1 MTGTDHLTSKQEA
14 FCLAYLEA
22 GNASDAYRRAYDAGR
37 MKAETVNRKAKAL
50 MDDGKIAARIGEL
63 RAAVA
68 KRTVISEVRVIE
80 ETARIGLFD
89 PARLFD
95 ENGALLPIRNMP
107 EDVRAAIASIE
118 FDDAGRVKKVKAW
131 DKNSALEKIMR
142 HLGSFERD
150 NRQRANIFEGVPY
163 ETIKAIVEKL
173 RGLKAGDPRP

>member
-1 MTGTDHLTSKQEA
+1 MTSPDQLTTKQEA

-22 GNASDAYRRAYDAGR
+22 GNASEAYRRAYDAGR
-37 MKAETVNRKAKAL
+37 MKAETINRKAKAL

-95 ENGALLPIRNMP
+95 EEGALLPIQKMP

-150 NRQRANIFEGVPY
+150 NRQRATLFDGVSRDTVW
-163 ETIKAIVEKL
+163 EIAEKL
-173 RGLKAGDPRP
+173 RGLKADDSRP